1 MHVAKIES
9 RSSPDSTRTP
19 RRRRGRRRRRAKR
32 QVNAKGLVLPADRL
46 VSIAVFPVG
55 ER

>member
-1 MHVAKIES
+1 MIQEHEEKEEEEEES
-9 RSSPDSTRTP
+9 
-19 RRRRGRRRRRAKR
+19 GR

-46 VSIAVFPVG
+46 VSVVVFPVG